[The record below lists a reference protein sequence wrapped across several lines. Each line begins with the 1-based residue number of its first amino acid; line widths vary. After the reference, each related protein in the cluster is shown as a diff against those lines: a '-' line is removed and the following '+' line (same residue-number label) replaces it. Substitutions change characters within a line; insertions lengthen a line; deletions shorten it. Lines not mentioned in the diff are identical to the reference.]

1 MNKKKVLILICI
13 VAGIIIM
20 LFNMLFMFGSK
31 PLKRDLY
38 TVVIYNDT
46 NETIKNMVVNVQDI
60 SLNSFVYSNEINIVP
75 GEYRKVNI
83 NIYDPRLKNLS
94 GSYNVFIDCMINEQ
108 ELINTS
114 AGYFTSEYGGLEVLI
129 LSILDSDYTRIVKCS
144 DTDYLYKK
152 IKSRHIKNP
161 NEYSWK

>member
-1 MNKKKVLILICI
+1 MNKKKSLILIPI

-20 LFNMLFMFGSK
+20 LFNMLFMFEPK

-38 TVVIYNDT
+38 TIVIYNDT
-46 NETIKNMVVNVQDI
+46 NQTIKNMVVNVQDI
-60 SLNSFVYSNEINIVP
+60 SLNSFVYSNEANIVP

-108 ELINTS
+108 ELINAS

-129 LSILDSDYTRIVKCS
+129 LSELNSDHAQLVKCS
-144 DTDYLYKK
+144 ETDHLYKK
-152 IKSRHIKNP
+152 IKRRHIKNP
-161 NEYSWK
+161 NEFSWQ